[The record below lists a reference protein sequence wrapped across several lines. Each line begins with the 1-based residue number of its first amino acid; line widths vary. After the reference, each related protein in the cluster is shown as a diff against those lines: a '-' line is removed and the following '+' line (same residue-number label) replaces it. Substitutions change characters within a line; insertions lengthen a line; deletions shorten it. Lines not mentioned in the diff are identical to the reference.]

1 MATHSSILTW
11 RLSCTE
17 EPTGYSP
24 WGHKES
30 DTTETACAHAQNP
43 FSIDR
48 RLGCFRVSA
57 TVSCVAMNIGV
68 HVSFQIIF
76 FSGYMPRNGITGSH
90 GSSVFSFLR
99 NLCTVLHSGC
109 TNLHPH
115 QQCRRVP
122 FFPNPLQHL
131 LFVDFFGNSHSD

>member
-68 HVSFQIIF
+68 HASFQAKF
-76 FSGYMPRNGITGSH
+76 FSGYMPRNGIAGLY
-90 GSSVFSFLR
+90 GSSIFSFL
-99 NLCTVLHSGC
+99 
-109 TNLHPH
+109 
-115 QQCRRVP
+115 
-122 FFPNPLQHL
+122 FFFFKEPLYFSL
-131 LFVDFFGNSHSD
+131 

>member
-90 GSSVFSFLR
+90 GSSVFSFQR

-109 TNLHPH
+109 YQFTFLPTVKEGSLFSTPSPAFIF
-115 QQCRRVP
+115 CRV
-122 FFPNPLQHL
+122 F
-131 LFVDFFGNSHSD
+131 